1 MGLWEYIDIYIYIDI
16 YWNGFINMDIITNI
30 MGCLMDTY
38 IYILY
43 IIILEYMNIYIYIYI
58 NQQYVIADRVYS
70 SHAMVDHG

>member
-38 IYILY
+38 IYILLYNY
-43 IIILEYMNIYIYIYI
+43 IGIYEYIYIYI